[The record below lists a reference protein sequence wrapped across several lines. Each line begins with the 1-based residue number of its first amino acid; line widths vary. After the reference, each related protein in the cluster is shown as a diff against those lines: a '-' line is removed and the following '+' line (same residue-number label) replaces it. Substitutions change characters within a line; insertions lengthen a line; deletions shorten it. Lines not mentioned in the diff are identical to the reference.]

1 MCRLGKSSDV
11 SKTFYNSTGTEVTH
25 TGSEYIGGAS
35 ADDEGPTLEL
45 PTFTVPSD
53 IPLGKYYARFK
64 IDWNTYDPDKVNNYG
79 KSYSEVIDFV
89 IQVQSKEER
98 AVSVSVPT
106 HKVAAD
112 VTYGTVKIKDHGSD
126 TSISTSDN
134 VIVEAYPNNDLYLI
148 EFMGWTNENGD
159 LLSTDKA
166 FDYNKKDAAKLVA
179 HFGFPVYAEV
189 TGSATVNVSY
199 VNKGFTD
206 ISGNKKKSAPA
217 LRAESDESTESSAS
231 TTASYLDNANIDLT
245 SGSGSAVL
253 EAGTTAYINASSEGN
268 TIRRVYVYSKF
279 TGQVEEYDIADD
291 ANLYNATLAI
301 DIDAPKDVNVTYYA
315 ISTGV
320 EDVAVDGD
328 NAEAEYYNLNGVRVT
343 GDLAPGLYI
352 RRTANKAQKVVI
364 R

>member
-1 MCRLGKSSDV
+1 
-11 SKTFYNSTGTEVTH
+11 
-25 TGSEYIGGAS
+25 
-35 ADDEGPTLEL
+35 
-45 PTFTVPSD
+45 
-53 IPLGKYYARFK
+53 
-64 IDWNTYDPDKVNNYG
+64 
-79 KSYSEVIDFV
+79 
-89 IQVQSKEER
+89 
-98 AVSVSVPT
+98 VPT
-106 HKVAAD
+106 HGTVAAD
-112 VTYGTVKIKDHGSD
+112 VTYGTVNIKDHGSD

-217 LRAESDESTESSAS
+217 LRAESDESTESSTS

-268 TIRRVYVYSKF
+268 TIRRVYVYDKF

-315 ISTGV
+315 NSTGV
-320 EDVAVDGD
+320 EDIAVDGD